1 MTVYERL
8 AVCANEKYRDFQ
20 SKLVPNIPKE
30 TILGVKTPDMRRIAK
45 EIKGTKEAEKFL
57 MELPH
62 KYYEENLV
70 HFFLI
75 AMIRNFDECVNA
87 VETFLPYVDCWP
99 VCDQSSP
106 KVFTKNH
113 GKLLPLIRRW
123 ISSEHVYTARF
134 GIRMLMN
141 EFLGEDFKPEYLEWV
156 AEVDGGDYYIKMMVA
171 WFFATALA
179 KRYDESVIYIEER
192 RLEPWT
198 HKKAIQK
205 AIESF
210 RVSDEH
216 KEYLKTLRLL
226 EQGHADLQQGKC
238 QSIEAL

>member
-8 AVCANEKYRDFQ
+8 TAYRDFKYRDFQ

-30 TILGVKTPDMRRIAK
+30 TILGVKTPIMREIAK
-45 EIKGTKEAEKFL
+45 EISGTKEAEVFL
-57 MELPH
+57 AELPH

-75 AMIRNFDECVNA
+75 ERIKDFDKCVKS
-87 VETFLPYVDCWP
+87 VENFLPFVDCWP
-99 VCDQSSP
+99 ICDQSSP
-106 KVFTKNH
+106 KVFSKNH
-113 GKLLPLIRRW
+113 GKLLPLIQKW
-123 ISSEHVYTARF
+123 ICSEHVYTVRF

-156 AEVDGGDYYIKMMVA
+156 AAVKGEDYYIKMMVA

-179 KRYDESVIYIEER
+179 KKYNESVVFIEQQ
-192 RLEPWT
+192 RLDPWT
-198 HKKAIQK
+198 YKKTIRK

-216 KEYLKTLRLL
+216 KEYLRTLMVSGRNN
-226 EQGHADLQQGKC
+226 
-238 QSIEAL
+238 